1 MQDATDM
8 EVPSLLDSS
17 HMLED
22 NMYLTDLEAP
32 PLLASSHMLKAT
44 MYLSGVEKQS
54 ANLPI
59 HESCEEQ

>member
-1 MQDATDM
+1 MQDATDV

-22 NMYLTDLEAP
+22 TMYLTDLEFP
-32 PLLASSHMLKAT
+32 PPLASSHMLRDT

-54 ANLPI
+54 ADLPI